1 MKILSNTTKL
11 ERQRAQAEDAL
22 QNALDSLQGIIKEN
36 TQYKQDQNVYLM
48 KYNAQKDVVDEK
60 KQLLEAAKKA
70 ILAQT
75 AKKEKL
81 RRFMR
86 VLAMCEGEMTEF
98 RDDVFTLAIDRILV
112 EKGEK
117 GKLVFCFTDGT
128 EITEIID
135 K

>member
-1 MKILSNTTKL
+1 M
-11 ERQRAQAEDAL
+11 QG
-22 QNALDSLQGIIKEN
+22 ALDSLKGIIKEN
-36 TQYKQDQNVYLM
+36 AQYKQDQTVYLM

-86 VLAMCEGEMTEF
+86 AMTMCDEEMTEF
-98 RDDVFTLAIDRILV
+98 HDDVFTLAIDRILV
-112 EKGEK
+112 KKGEK

-128 EITEIID
+128 EITERID
-135 K
+135 E

>member
-1 MKILSNTTKL
+1 M
-11 ERQRAQAEDAL
+11 
-22 QNALDSLQGIIKEN
+22 
-36 TQYKQDQNVYLM
+36 YLM